1 MFSYSPLVALLH
13 ERKMTKTDLQKMI
26 KASSATFAKITKDE
40 YVSMEVL
47 DKICNALN
55 CKISDIIV
63 HIPDNKLNQQ

>member
-47 DKICNALN
+47 DKICNTLN

-63 HIPDNKLNQQ
+63 HIPDEK